1 MKCGPDL
8 RWGGKGAVFL
18 HTHSYSNTYKILQP
32 TCLATGPEN
41 LPLRAEA
48 EREEDRRSNLI
59 AKASCPFSA
68 TSREDSL
75 TLPFTILR
83 TVQVQ
88 PPWGPAWGRTV
99 LNSQEEQSFSTSSK
113 VQCIH
118 SRVEVPY
125 LQKHL
130 IVLERGK
137 EYYREVKKQNDMRF
151 GTKSKW
157 VWPERLLPWGA

>member
-1 MKCGPDL
+1 MWAGFEVGRKGCHIPPHTLIFKHVQNITTHMLGYGP
-8 RWGGKGAVFL
+8 RK
-18 HTHSYSNTYKILQP
+18 
-32 TCLATGPEN
+32 
-41 LPLRAEA
+41 
-48 EREEDRRSNLI
+48 
-59 AKASCPFSA
+59 SA
-68 TSREDSL
+68 TLSRRREKGGQAIKSHRQGL
-75 TLPFTILR
+75 LPILRHFKRGFTDTSVHILR